1 MAQFQSTIM
10 FPMNGTALILGRRL
24 ILDDHDV
31 NLYSPEDVHKRLAHT
46 ISADLAFE
54 GLGMSSTVKEVV
66 TLDDLELSNFVI
78 FPTLDVDPSEA
89 RSGFASMCKDIF
101 RYCVITWG
109 LSFVQYQNS
118 IL

>member
-46 ISADLAFE
+46 ISADLGFE

-89 RSGFASMCKDIF
+89 RIGFASMCKDIF

-109 LSFVQYQNS
+109 LSFV
-118 IL
+118 